1 MLHVNP
7 GTCLGYFSLG
17 DLLNFGRFS
26 HLPCSERE
34 GRIEGERERETETE
48 TETDRQTE
56 TERQRKGETERRKDR
71 ETHTERQRAKTK

>member
-48 TETDRQTE
+48 TDRQTE